1 MFKLIYEML
10 QLQPMYGIS
19 KDIDVVKGINKYP
32 TTIKESFQNAKRKI
46 LTK

>member
-10 QLQPMYGIS
+10 QLQEYYGINEEI
-19 KDIDVVKGINKYP
+19 DIAKGINKYP
-32 TTIKESFQNAKRKI
+32 TTIKESFKNAKRKL